1 MKERK
6 RAPFFYETLCNR
18 HGMSCHGIVTSS
30 RCLLEDKS
38 ARASFKHC
46 QFVLLWY
53 VVIVN
58 AIHVCRCLLRFC
70 SVTIVLS

>member
-46 QFVLLWY
+46 QFVLL
-53 VVIVN
+53 
-58 AIHVCRCLLRFC
+58 
-70 SVTIVLS
+70 